1 MLETQPT
8 PQLNELTLA
17 ERLRVFFH
25 RATANNLLAS
35 SALFFVST
43 TIVNGGNYLFNL
55 LLGRWLGPALFADV
69 SIIITLFLL
78 LTFLTTGLQQTAAKF
93 AAVYSAEKAP
103 DRLWALRHWLNRRA
117 WLAGAFCVLILGGGA
132 RFWQDFFHTT
142 SPWLFVI
149 FGVGLPFYF
158 AQGIDRGIL
167 QGQTRFLSLAIS
179 YQAEMWVRLLLGLL
193 LVMLGWAAYGA
204 VFALTLSIVTTW
216 LVSQQALHPL
226 ESDSTSLKPA
236 NLSRFSQAEQKALL
250 AFAVPVLMSEISL
263 ILINNSDVIIVKHFF
278 TSVAAGQYAALAL
291 IGRIVFFGTWS
302 VVITMFPLVA
312 QKAHRGEPHHHLL
325 WSGLGMV
332 VGVSTMIVLATLFF
346 PAFIVRLLF
355 GAEYVAIA
363 PLLWVYAVATALFAL
378 ANVVINYRLAL
389 EDRVGTVWAFAAG
402 LLQVGLLLLFHTS
415 LFQVVFIQVILMGLL
430 LLLLLGREGMLR
442 TEK

>member
-1 MLETQPT
+1 MIETQPT
-8 PQLNELTLA
+8 TKLNELTLA
-17 ERLRVFFH
+17 DRLRTFFH
-25 RATANNLLAS
+25 RATANSLLAS

-93 AAVYSAEKAP
+93 AAVYSAESAP
-103 DRLWALRHWLNRRA
+103 DRLWALRAWLNRHA
-117 WLAGAFCVLILGGGA
+117 WLAGALCVLIMSGGA

-167 QGQTRFLSLAIS
+167 QGQTQFLSLAIS

-204 VFALTLSIVTTW
+204 IFALTISIVATW
-216 LVSQQALHPL
+216 LVAKQALHRL
-226 ESDSTSLKPA
+226 ERSTAAQKRA
-236 NLSRFSQAEQKALL
+236 NTALFTQADQKALL

-263 ILINNSDVIIVKHFF
+263 ILINNSDVLIVKHFF

-312 QKAHRGEPHHHLL
+312 QKAHRGEPHRHLL
-325 WSGLGMV
+325 WNGLGMV
-332 VGVSTMIVLATLFF
+332 VGVSTLIVLATLLF

-363 PLLWVYAVATALFAL
+363 PLLWVYALATALFAL

-389 EDRVGTVWAFAAG
+389 GDRVGTMWALAAG
-402 LLQVGLLLLFHTS
+402 LLQVGLLLIFHTS
-415 LFQVVFIQVILMGLL
+415 LFQIVLIQVILMGLL
-430 LLLLLGREGMLR
+430 LLLLVGREALQGA
-442 TEK
+442 EK